1 MFQSILS
8 WLDRHPI
15 LSTCL
20 LVFVGLPF
28 LFLSPFLIRGWRRW
42 RGEVPQQSGFTPDIE
57 MEYHDELLLTREMR
71 AGPRI
76 PMHNRF
82 MPDEASGPTRSLAL
96 VDQILGDQH
105 RAHEEPG
112 RQTGA
117 PAPGEP
123 GYEAPGQ
130 RIRVVVGAFTFIL
143 DRRKPTVL
151 VEASPGGDDYPMVE
165 IPDPWND
172 VVTALAFEVQRLREG
187 WDLPSEW
194 KA

>member
-1 MFQSILS
+1 MFQSLLS
-8 WLDRHPI
+8 WIDRHPL
-15 LSTCL
+15 LSAAFGL
-20 LVFVGLPF
+20 FVVIPF
-28 LFLSPFLIRGWRRW
+28 LFLSPFLIRALRRW
-42 RGEVPQQSGFTPDIE
+42 RGSVPEQSGITPDIE
-57 MEYHDELLLTREMR
+57 MEHHNELFLTREMQH
-71 AGPRI
+71 RI

-96 VDQILGDQH
+96 VDQILGDQ
-105 RAHEEPG
+105 RQAHEEPG

-143 DRRKPTVL
+143 DRRQPTML